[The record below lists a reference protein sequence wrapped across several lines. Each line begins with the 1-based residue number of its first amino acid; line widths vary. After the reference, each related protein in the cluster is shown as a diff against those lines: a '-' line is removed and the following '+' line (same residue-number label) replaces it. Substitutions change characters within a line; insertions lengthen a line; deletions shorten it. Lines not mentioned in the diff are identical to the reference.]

1 MEIMLLSNI
10 MGGTTGNQPLY
21 LSGLA
26 YLHANILTIR
36 KNLNNI
42 GSNNYLLDNIDRHI
56 QNLETNKRASINEF
70 GKAGNK
76 DSLNS
81 LLASMDN
88 YFRLEQDLNST
99 KFDLNLKGANAF
111 KTKAID
117 IGKKFKEFTVE
128 LVRSITYDSRDQT
141 ISDAKDYFMQSP
153 AKTDSDLKESTDQNW
168 DELKQSLQ
176 LIIN

>member
-1 MEIMLLSNI
+1 MLLSNI
-10 MGGTTGNQPLY
+10 MGGIKGNQPLY
-21 LSGLA
+21 LSGLV

-36 KNLNNI
+36 RNLNSI

-56 QNLETNKRASINEF
+56 QNLKTNKPASINELC
-70 GKAGNK
+70 KAKNK

-99 KFDLNLKGANAF
+99 KFDLDLKGANAF

-117 IGKKFKEFTVE
+117 IGKKFKEFSLE
-128 LVRSITYDSRDQT
+128 LVRSITYDTRDQT
-141 ISDAKDYFMQSP
+141 ISDAKDYFMQSTT
-153 AKTDSDLKESTDQNW
+153 KTDSDLKETTDKNW
-168 DELKQSLQ
+168 GELKQGLEFTLS
-176 LIIN
+176 